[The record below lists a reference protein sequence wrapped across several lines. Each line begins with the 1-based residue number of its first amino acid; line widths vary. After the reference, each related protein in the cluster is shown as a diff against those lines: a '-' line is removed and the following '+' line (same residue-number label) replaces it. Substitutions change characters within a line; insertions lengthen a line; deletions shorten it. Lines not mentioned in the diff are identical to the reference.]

1 MKNIIIALA
10 IIAFVGCKEE
20 SPTENKLI
28 TQQKYT
34 IAELESNPDWVEV
47 TDIDTLELPCIWLDV
62 FEMGEISR
70 TAEEYKELYKESKSL
85 DMGYEMPY
93 CNEDT
98 DYIDLDFSTRSLIL
112 FEVRSN
118 GGSPLLERRIFKNS
132 KLNQYRY
139 ILEIT
144 KRSGTKENSGFTEVI
159 SIPKVSSDSNVMF
172 DTLMYYKQ

>member
-1 MKNIIIALA
+1 MKNIVIAFVL
-10 IIAFVGCKEE
+10 IAFVGCNEE
-20 SPTENKLI
+20 SPTENKL
-28 TQQKYT
+28 TNQQKYT
-34 IAELESNPDWVEV
+34 IEELESNSDWVEV

-70 TAEEYKELYKESKSL
+70 TDDEYKALYKESKLL

-93 CNEDT
+93 CDKDT
-98 DYIDLDFSTRSLIL
+98 DFIDLDFSTRSLIL

-144 KRSGTKENSGFTEVI
+144 KRSGTEENSGFTEVI
-159 SIPKVSSDSNVMF
+159 SIPKVSSNSNVMF
-172 DTLMYYKQ
+172 DTLMYYNY